1 MNPDEMD
8 LRRRARRRLVGAVA
22 LALVA
27 VVVLPMVFDPEPKPL
42 GSDVDIRIPD
52 PASPFPAAGQVPP
65 GPPAPVPEEAAGE
78 PPALTPT
85 PQPEVRPEAA
95 APPAEKPKPA
105 DAGQTGAKPAE
116 PEKPAKPPAG
126 PFATEGYFLQ
136 LGAFSAEKNARQLAD
151 KAAAAGF
158 RTSVYS
164 ANGQSRVR
172 VGPYTDRGDALEMQR
187 KLKAKGFGTVLLGP

>member
-1 MNPDEMD
+1 MD
-8 LRRRARRRLVGAVA
+8 LRRRARRRLVGAIA

-52 PASPFPAAGQVPP
+52 PSTPFPAAGQAPP
-65 GPPAPVPEEAAGE
+65 SPPAIDDAQPDTAAE

-85 PQPEVRPEAA
+85 PQPEARPSAEAPAKTDAGKAEAKPSAA
-95 APPAEKPKPA
+95 AEA
-105 DAGQTGAKPAE
+105 
-116 PEKPAKPPAG
+116 EKPAKPPTG

-136 LGAFSAEKNARQLAD
+136 LGAFGSEKNARQLAD

-158 RTSVYS
+158 KTSVYT

-172 VGPYTDRGDALEMQR
+172 VGPYEDRRDALDMQR